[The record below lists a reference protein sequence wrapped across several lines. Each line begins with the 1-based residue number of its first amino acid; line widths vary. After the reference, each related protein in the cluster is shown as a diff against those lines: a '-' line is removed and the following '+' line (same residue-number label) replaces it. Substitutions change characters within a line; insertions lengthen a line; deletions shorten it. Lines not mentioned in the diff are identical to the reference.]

1 MPSIEE
7 IRDNRIKKLEKLKSA
22 GVDAYPLE
30 CKRTHAIAQTIKDFT
45 KLKKSKKQVIL
56 AGRIM
61 AFRAFGQLSFIKF
74 DDPTGRFQAVL
85 RKEAMGPKAFDF
97 FHETIEVGDFCEFK
111 GEITETK
118 TKEKSIDVQD
128 YRIIAKGIMPMPEKW
143 HGILDLEE
151 RYRKRYLDL
160 IFNQEVKD
168 KFAMRSQIISL
179 IREFMGKQGFMEVET
194 PILQPL
200 YGGAKARPFKTHIN
214 AFDLD
219 IFLRVAPELYLK
231 RLIIGGYDKV
241 YEIGKA
247 FRNEGVDKYHNPDF
261 TIMESYWA
269 FADYKE
275 SMKMTEQMLEFL
287 TKKLFKST
295 KVQIGDGTI
304 DFKAPW
310 ERIEFR
316 DLLQK
321 YAKVDYDLHD
331 AKGLAEQAKR
341 LGVEVEKGAG
351 KAEIAD
357 EIYKKFCRPLIINP
371 TFIIH
376 HPLGFQPLAKA
387 KDDKHLANYQ
397 VAVAGTEIIN
407 AFSELNDPIEQAKR
421 FKEQAELFKQG
432 FSEAQQNDV
441 EFVEALEHGM
451 PPTAGFGMG
460 IDRLIM
466 LLTNSANLRD
476 AILFPLMKPKEK

>member
-1 MPSIEE
+1 MPTIDE
-7 IRDNRIKKLEKLKSA
+7 IRENRVKKLEKLKSA
-22 GVDAYPLE
+22 GVDIYPLD
-30 CKRTHAIAQTIKDFT
+30 CRRTHTVSEAIKKFAA
-45 KLKKSKKQVIL
+45 LKKSKKQVVL

-85 RKEAMGPKAFDF
+85 RKEGMGPKAFDF
-97 FHETIEVGDFCEFK
+97 FHETMEVGDFCEFK
-111 GEITETK
+111 GEIIETK
-118 TKEKSIDVQD
+118 TKEKSIDVQE
-128 YRIIAKGIMPMPEKW
+128 YRILAKGIMPMPEKW
-143 HGILDLEE
+143 HGLLDLEE

-168 KFAMRSQIISL
+168 KLAMRSRIITL
-179 IREFMGKQGFMEVET
+179 IREFMDKQGFMEVET

-269 FADYKE
+269 FADYKQ
-275 SMKMTEQMLEFL
+275 SMKLTEKMLEYL

-331 AKGLAEQAKR
+331 AKGLAEQAKK

-357 EIYKKFCRPLIINP
+357 EIYKKYCRPLIINP

-387 KDDKHLANYQ
+387 KDEKHLANYQ
-397 VAVAGTEIIN
+397 VVVAGTEIIN
-407 AFSELNDPIEQAKR
+407 AFSELNDPLEQARR

-432 FSEAQQNDV
+432 FSEAQQNDE

-460 IDRLIM
+460 VDRLIM
-466 LLTNSANLRD
+466 LLTNSPNLRD
-476 AILFPLMKPKEK
+476 AILFPLMKPK